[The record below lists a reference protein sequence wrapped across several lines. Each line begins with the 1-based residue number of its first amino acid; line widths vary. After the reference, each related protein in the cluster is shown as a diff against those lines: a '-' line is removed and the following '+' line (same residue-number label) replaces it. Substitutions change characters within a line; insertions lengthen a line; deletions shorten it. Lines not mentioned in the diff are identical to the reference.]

1 MCICTEETGAKQG
14 TELYILWDKMYAVN
28 PRFINTLMHAR
39 ENRLD
44 VQSVATSGERG
55 WGVNGD
61 VYFYLLSGWA
71 NQPAGPVWLTTCFYK
86 WRFTGHSHVHLFIWY
101 LRLLWPFAAELSS
114 WERNSMVH
122 EAGNIYHPAHHR
134 KSVLSFAF
142 SGTISR
148 EVVKGC
154 SLGRVGGGTKRLWN
168 LLVASSPMGYAL
180 CFLHLVSL
188 TLRSD

>member
-61 VYFYLLSGWA
+61 VYFYLLSG
-71 NQPAGPVWLTTCFYK
+71 
-86 WRFTGHSHVHLFIWY
+86 
-101 LRLLWPFAAELSS
+101 
-114 WERNSMVH
+114 
-122 EAGNIYHPAHHR
+122 
-134 KSVLSFAF
+134 
-142 SGTISR
+142 
-148 EVVKGC
+148 
-154 SLGRVGGGTKRLWN
+154 
-168 LLVASSPMGYAL
+168 
-180 CFLHLVSL
+180 
-188 TLRSD
+188 